1 MALEELPRN
10 TPQIP
15 GTSLRE
21 VREGIAHTAGEQSQ
35 DQALNMGP
43 NGDSKREAADPQS
56 GPPSSKNS
64 TCAAPDATAHPNW
77 REKSVPSFP
86 GPHSFSGQTPWPP
99 SLPSAAA
106 PGATRS
112 IAMSQGH
119 RDPQLGETPKR
130 LSPPLSST
138 SSTGSG
144 RPGALWSTWAQLQGG
159 GREPPLEV
167 AVREDQGRQFRGE
180 KKPWEGMEGLAAL
193 DDIDW
198 GPHGCFPHPAGST
211 RSRSKSQSQSRGRS
225 RSRKNDTAA
234 GSVPSQL

>member
-1 MALEELPRN
+1 M
-10 TPQIP
+10 
-15 GTSLRE
+15 
-21 VREGIAHTAGEQSQ
+21 AGEQPQ

-43 NGDSKREAADPQS
+43 NGGPNGDSKREAANPQS
-56 GPPSSKNS
+56 GLPSSKNS
-64 TCAAPDATAHPNW
+64 TCAAPDATAHPGCSQ
-77 REKSVPSFP
+77 KSEPSFP

-99 SLPSAAA
+99 SLPSAAV

-130 LSPPLSST
+130 LSPPRSNT
-138 SSTGSG
+138 SSTGSD
-144 RPGALWSTWAQLQGG
+144 RPGALWSTRGQLQGR
-159 GREPPLEV
+159 GRQPSLEG

-180 KKPWEGMEGLAAL
+180 KRRPWEGMEGLAAL

-198 GPHGCFPHPAGST
+198 GLHGCFPHPAGST

-225 RSRKNDTAA
+225 RRRKNDIAA
-234 GSVPSQL
+234 GSVPSQV